1 MDNKEKTI
9 EQAIAD
15 NLCKYL
21 DLKNK
26 KRADLALY
34 LDTSISAISRFCL
47 NKSTPTVSQLVK
59 ICKFLEISL
68 NDLFGIEDSSTLSD
82 DEVRFIEALRDNP
95 EAYKYIK
102 QFLNIK

>member
-1 MDNKEKTI
+1 MYQDI
-9 EQAIAD
+9 EP
-15 NLCKYL
+15 NRLF
-21 DLKNK
+21 
-26 KRADLALY
+26 
-34 LDTSISAISRFCL
+34 FCL

-82 DEVRFIEALRDNP
+82 DEVKFIEALRDNP

>member
-1 MDNKEKTI
+1 MNNKEKAI
-9 EQAIAD
+9 EQAIA
-15 NLCKYL
+15 NNICKYL
-21 DLKNK
+21 ELKNK

-34 LDTSISAISRFCL
+34 LDTTIQSISRFCL
-47 NKSTPTVSQLVK
+47 AQSTPSATQMVK
-59 ICKFLEISL
+59 ICEFLEISL

-82 DEVRFIEALRDNP
+82 DEVKFIEALRDNP